1 MINNNKSNPIIKRA
15 FCGSLNSSD
24 CLVTIE
30 PNLADII
37 QIFIQSPFEK
47 QFGEQMRTLTLKIL
61 KDNNVTSCKVLIQD
75 QGALEIVL
83 KSRIL
88 VALERSKS

>member
-1 MINNNKSNPIIKRA
+1 MINNNKLKPIIKRA

-24 CLVTIE
+24 CLITIE
-30 PNLADII
+30 PNLSDII
-37 QIFIQSPFEK
+37 QIIIQSPFEK
-47 QFGEQMRTLTLKIL
+47 QFGEQMRTLTLEIL
-61 KDNNVTSCKVLIQD
+61 KENNVTSCKLLIQD

-88 VALERSKS
+88 VALERART

>member
-1 MINNNKSNPIIKRA
+1 MINNNKFNPIIKRA

-30 PNLADII
+30 PNLSDII
-37 QIFIQSPFEK
+37 QIIIQSPFEK
-47 QFGEQMRTLTLKIL
+47 QFGERMRSLTLEIL
-61 KDNNVTSCKVLIQD
+61 KKNNITSCKVLIQD

-88 VALERSKS
+88 VALERSKA

>member
-1 MINNNKSNPIIKRA
+1 MINNNKSKPIIKRA

-30 PNLADII
+30 PNLADIK
-37 QIFIQSPFEK
+37 IFIQSPFEK

-61 KDNNVTSCKVLIQD
+61 KENNVTNCKVLIQD